1 MSSRRGVLLVFV
13 LLTLA
18 VLFSVAG
25 LVTLALLSGPAPNV
39 QANSA
44 LYLPL
49 RAPFSEIER
58 VDVLQQLFDR
68 PPALRST
75 LSLIDQ
81 AKRDDRVTSLV
92 IMPQAS
98 GALWAQ
104 LQEVRQAIVDFK
116 SSGKPVTAYLEYG
129 GAGEYFVASAADRVL
144 MMPAGQ
150 LDLSGVVTY
159 ELFFRGALDKL
170 GVYPDLLHI
179 GDYKTASNTFT
190 ERTFTP
196 AHREVTRA
204 LNRSFYDEVVRTIA
218 EGRGLSEDDVRAR
231 IDGGPYL
238 ASEAKEAGL
247 VDELAYEDQIPDG
260 SPVPGRRRLEA
271 GDYARVRSGA
281 STGPRIALLYAA
293 GTIASGKSAF
303 DSPGGQVVGSETF
316 AGWVRR
322 ARIDPGIRAVVVR
335 VDSPGGSAIASEVI
349 WRELMLAREVK
360 PVVVSMGD
368 VAASGGYYIAAP
380 AHAIVAQAGTITGSI
395 GVVTGKY
402 VLQETMDK
410 LGIGTA
416 AESDGR
422 FAQIYSPF
430 RRFTPDERA
439 RVEEQMQA
447 TYELFLTRVAEGRQ
461 STRDKIDAVAQ
472 GRVWTGRQARELGLV
487 DELGGLDRAI
497 ALAKDRAKIDADA
510 SVSLVVYP
518 ARRSLYDIVSNP
530 LDLTLSAR
538 LGTNAWFRRP
548 EVQAADRVLS
558 VLNRF
563 RSGEP
568 LAIMPNV
575 FWPSR

>member
-1 MSSRRGVLLVFV
+1 
-13 LLTLA
+13 
-18 VLFSVAG
+18 
-25 LVTLALLSGPAPNV
+25 
-39 QANSA
+39 
-44 LYLPL
+44 
-49 RAPFSEIER
+49 
-58 VDVLQQLFDR
+58 
-68 PPALRST
+68 
-75 LSLIDQ
+75 
-81 AKRDDRVTSLV
+81 
-92 IMPQAS
+92 
-98 GALWAQ
+98 
-104 LQEVRQAIVDFK
+104 
-116 SSGKPVTAYLEYG
+116 
-129 GAGEYFVASAADRVL
+129 
-144 MMPAGQ
+144 
-150 LDLSGVVTY
+150 
-159 ELFFRGALDKL
+159 
-170 GVYPDLLHI
+170 
-179 GDYKTASNTFT
+179 
-190 ERTFTP
+190 
-196 AHREVTRA
+196 
-204 LNRSFYDEVVRTIA
+204 
-218 EGRGLSEDDVRAR
+218 
-231 IDGGPYL
+231 
-238 ASEAKEAGL
+238 
-247 VDELAYEDQIPDG
+247 
-260 SPVPGRRRLEA
+260 
-271 GDYARVRSGA
+271 
-281 STGPRIALLYAA
+281 LLYAA

-510 SVSLVVYP
+510 NVSLVVYP

-548 EVQAADRVLS
+548 EVQAADQVLS